1 MLREESKWK
10 THEDASTNAEHRGG
24 LPRSSDEASV
34 MEVGEGG
41 NMSEVTYW
49 STRDGRNLLVM

>member
-34 MEVGEGG
+34 MEVERRG
-41 NMSEVTYW
+41 
-49 STRDGRNLLVM
+49 